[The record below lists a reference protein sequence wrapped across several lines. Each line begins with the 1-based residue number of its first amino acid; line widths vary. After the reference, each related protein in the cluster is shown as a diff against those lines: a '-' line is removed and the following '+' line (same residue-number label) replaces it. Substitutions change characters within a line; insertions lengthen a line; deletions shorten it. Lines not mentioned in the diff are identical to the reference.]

1 MERIQKSIE
10 VDRPIRSVYNQVRP
24 SRLPSFCRKRR
35 PDFLDGAKEFLSNM
49 TIRDVR
55 PLKHD
60 NGVVGAM
67 AIGHILVRIPVVFLT
82 LTIDKVA
89 KMIFLARFGSGV
101 IVCC

>member
-1 MERIQKSIE
+1 VIERDGRDHPNES
-10 VDRPIRSVYNQVRP
+10 DRAVCRRSSASGAPIFSM
-24 SRLPSFCRKRR
+24 
-35 PDFLDGAKEFLSNM
+35 GAKEFLSNM

-89 KMIFLARFGSGV
+89 KMIFLARFVSGV

>member
-1 MERIQKSIE
+1 MIESDGRGHPNGPTEPSAVIPQQPGSQRILIQHDDS
-10 VDRPIRSVYNQVRP
+10 
-24 SRLPSFCRKRR
+24 
-35 PDFLDGAKEFLSNM
+35 
-49 TIRDVR
+49 DVR